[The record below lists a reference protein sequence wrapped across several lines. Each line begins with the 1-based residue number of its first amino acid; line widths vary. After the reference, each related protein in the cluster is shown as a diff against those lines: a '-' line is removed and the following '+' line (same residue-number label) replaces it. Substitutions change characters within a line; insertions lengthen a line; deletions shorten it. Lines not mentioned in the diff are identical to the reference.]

1 MANFK
6 GFKQVTLDVY
16 NGLTAEEKKNYLW
29 LVRELSGSTVLSSAI
44 YFGSRKYAEVNDN
57 SDALAKIDRLIAG
70 LSNVVDE
77 NGDFVGFT
85 GDHELLS
92 SANTLTELF
101 EILEAAILA
110 NASEIDEKADA
121 AEVQEK
127 LDELEEEI
135 RQASAA
141 IETGVTEQ
149 IEELSDRLDET
160 DARVEGLETISS
172 ALTEEIQRKADADD
186 VYTKEEV
193 DAKVVGLFH
202 FVGSAEA
209 ISEDKTTITVNGED
223 IVASSDNEGEVYQI
237 GDAEYASN
245 GTIWE
250 KLGFN
255 IDLSEYATKEYVDGK
270 VAEVDSAV
278 TATQEALIRE
288 IEERQ
293 ELGEAVE
300 TIKSESTLTASTFS
314 DADELDLKLGQI
326 VYVTNGEEVSG
337 ITYSAGAYINT
348 QDGLRK
354 LDSTLPSTST
364 TAEERIEALENRAGA
379 LETVVGNT
387 DLSGNTVT
395 ELVAELS
402 LEHLIDGNDV
412 EE

>member
-270 VAEVDSAV
+270 VN
-278 TATQEALIRE
+278 
-288 IEERQ
+288 
-293 ELGEAVE
+293 VE
-300 TIKSESTLTASTFS
+300 SEFF
-314 DADELDLKLGQI
+314 
-326 VYVTNGEEVSG
+326 
-337 ITYSAGAYINT
+337 TYC
-348 QDGLRK
+348 
-354 LDSTLPSTST
+354 
-364 TAEERIEALENRAGA
+364 
-379 LETVVGNT
+379 TV
-387 DLSGNTVT
+387 
-395 ELVAELS
+395 
-402 LEHLIDGNDV
+402 
-412 EE
+412 